1 MRPILLSHSILGAD
15 AMYRIPTAMP
25 IPIVPG
31 VSGAKMAS
39 DFIIFYKG
47 QEGIIVEVF
56 VILPE
61 LTT

>member
-1 MRPILLSHSILGAD
+1 
-15 AMYRIPTAMP
+15 MYRIPTAMP

-31 VSGAKMAS
+31 ESS

-47 QEGIIVEVF
+47 KEGIIVEVF